1 MEKPAE
7 TQYPIHDLLRR
18 RWSPRAFSEQAVA
31 PDTLRSL
38 WEAARWAASCFNE
51 QPWSF
56 IVATKED
63 PKEFSRLLSCL
74 VEGNITWAQHA
85 PVLMVSVAKTYFD
98 QDGSPNLH
106 AWHDV
111 GQAAANL
118 TVQATALGLFVHQMA
133 GILPGKIRELYQIPD
148 QYEPVAGIALGYPGN
163 PDQLPDKLRQR
174 ELAKRTKKP
183 LAEFVFTGR
192 WGQTSTI
199 AKG

>member
-7 TQYPIHDLLRR
+7 TQYPIHDLLQR
-18 RWSPRAFSEQAVA
+18 RWSPRAFSERAVA

-85 PVLMVSVAKTYFD
+85 PVLMVSVAKTHFD
-98 QDGSPNLH
+98 QDGSPNPH

-111 GQAAANL
+111 GQAEANL

-133 GILPGKIRELYQIPD
+133 GTLPDKIREFYQIPD

-174 ELAKRTKKP
+174 ELAKRTRKP
-183 LAEFVFTGR
+183 LGEFMFTGR
-192 WGQTSTI
+192 WGQVSPM
-199 AKG
+199 ASG